1 MRSSLNTY
9 FVFFLFFL
17 ALFFMGPGCAN
28 IIPPEGGPRDSLPPV
43 LVKAMPQDSMVQFSG
58 QKITLTFNEYI
69 QLDANKLSNII
80 VSPLPEKQP
89 LFTGKLEN
97 VTVKLRDSLQPN
109 TTYSIDFGDAIKD
122 VNEGNPY
129 HNYTYVFSTGSTLS
143 TGTITGSVQLAET
156 GAIDSTLI
164 ATLYTNL
171 ADSAVKKLKPQY
183 YTRINGKGNFEFRFL
198 SDGVYNLFILPNDF
212 TRKYDDSTKMFAF
225 TDSPVVVANGI
236 TEPLKLYAFEAVKR
250 EVPAKPA
257 TPITDNKK
265 SLKDTVKKISYK
277 TSLQQNQQS
286 LLLPLQLAFDK
297 QVAKWDS
304 SKISLCDTNYNSL
317 NGYALNLDSTGKIFS
332 LTRNWKQDEHYVL
345 LLDRYAFADSTGIPL
360 RQSDT
365 LRFNTKSER
374 DYGSIRLR
382 FKNLDTARHP
392 VLQIFSGV
400 EMIEASALTSYEFFR
415 ILYEPGDYQL
425 RILYDTNQNGKWD
438 PGNYQTRQQPEI
450 VESLNQQINIKKNW
464 ENEVNINL

>member
-9 FVFFLFFL
+9 FVFCLFFL

-28 IIPPEGGPRDSLPPV
+28 IVPPEGGPRDSLPPV
-43 LVKAMPQDSMVQFSG
+43 LVKAMPADSMVQFSG
-58 QKITLTFNEYI
+58 QKIILTFNEYI